1 MSRPTSKRAK
11 PSPGKRIA
19 HAAVEVINDWGLHA
33 RPSAA
38 LGRLA
43 KGFDAKIT
51 IRHDGRKASA
61 SSIAQLLILEAVKG
75 SHLELEAEGPDAEEA
90 IAALAGMFADGFGED
105 HRVLPGEGSRC
116 GVAVGGVHILHQAN
130 DIPHYSIPKTAVAQE
145 QKRLAQ
151 AIKDERRHVRELDK
165 GGDRLIAE
173 FSSMM
178 LGMLDEEHVA
188 AQPAQ
193 QIRAGLVNAE
203 WALKVCLD
211 EVIEQFNASGNEVIQ
226 AHANDYSQMLLR
238 LVGRMA
244 ATRRKRAKVR
254 EGTKRVVVSASVGA
268 ADVIDCYRAGYAGLV
283 TSSGSYSSHAAILAR
298 GLGMPA
304 LFAVDAKAL
313 RGLAEDT
320 QLILDSDAGEL
331 HVKPDKEVVKRFAKK
346 TARRRPPAARGKAP
360 AATKTRDG
368 VRVHLHANIEF
379 LDELAPAYAAGAEGI
394 GLYRTEFLFLNRDD
408 EPGEEEQYV
417 AYAAAVKGSGGRPV
431 TFRTADIGHDKGGDG
446 SSHSSAMGLRGIRD
460 SLRRPAAF
468 KEQLRAL
475 LRASAH
481 GPMRIMLPMV
491 VHAAELDEAVRLLRE
506 AASETGQPP
515 DRLPPVG
522 VMIEIPGA
530 VYAMPQLARRADF
543 FAIGTND
550 LIQYALAVDR
560 NLAEVAELA
569 DSCHPGVISLLARTV
584 RQGKELGREVT
595 MCGELAADPLMACL
609 YCTLG
614 LRGLSMGA
622 GKIEAVRAA
631 LGRHSIRGRRRLAER
646 LAAGGS
652 AAEIRELLQGF
663 AEGG

>member
-1 MSRPTSKRAK
+1 MPPPTSKRAK
-11 PSPGKRIA
+11 PSPARRIA

-38 LGRLA
+38 LASRA
-43 KGFDAKIT
+43 KGFEAQVT
-51 IRHDGRKASA
+51 IRHGGKEASA
-61 SSIAQLLILEAVKG
+61 TSIAHLLILEAVKG
-75 SHLELEAEGPDAEEA
+75 SQLEIEAEGPDAEEA

-105 HRVLPGEGSRC
+105 HRVLAGEGTRC
-116 GVAVGGVHILHQAN
+116 GVAVGAGHILHQAN
-130 DIPHYSIPKTAVAQE
+130 DIPHYSIPRAAVAQE

-151 AIKDERRHVRELDK
+151 AIRDERRHVGELDK

-188 AQPAQ
+188 AQPARR
-193 QIRAGLVNAE
+193 IRAGLVNAE

-211 EVIEQFNASGNEVIQ
+211 EVIEQFNASGNEVLQ

-244 ATRRKRAKVR
+244 ATRRRRAKVR
-254 EGTKRVVVSASVGA
+254 EGTKRVVVSASVGPA
-268 ADVIDCYRAGYAGLV
+268 EVIDCYRAGYAGFV
-283 TSSGSYSSHAAILAR
+283 TSSGSHSSHAAILAR

-304 LFAVDAKAL
+304 LFAVDYEAL
-313 RGLAEDT
+313 RDLAEDT
-320 QLILDSDAGEL
+320 RLILDSDAGEL
-331 HVKPDKEVVKRFAKK
+331 HVKPDKEVVRRFAKK
-346 TARRRPPAARGKAP
+346 TARRPAPARGKAP

-368 VRVHLHANIEF
+368 VRVRLHANIEF
-379 LDELAPAYAAGAEGI
+379 LDELAPAYAAGAEGV
-394 GLYRTEFLFLNRDD
+394 GLYRTEFLFLNRRDD
-408 EPGEEEQYV
+408 PSEEEQYA

-431 TFRTADIGHDKGGDG
+431 TFRTADIGHDKSTGNTKDF
-446 SSHSSAMGLRGIRD
+446 SAMGLRAIRH
-460 SLRRPAAF
+460 SLRHPAMF

-475 LRASAH
+475 LRAGAH
-481 GPMRIMLPMV
+481 GPVRIMFPMIA
-491 VHAAELDEAVRLLRE
+491 HAHELEEAVRLLRE
-506 AASETGQPP
+506 AASELGGPA

-522 VMIEIPGA
+522 TMIEIPGA
-530 VYAMPQLARRADF
+530 VYAMPALARSSDF

-550 LIQYALAVDR
+550 LIQYVLAVDR
-560 NLAEVAELA
+560 NLAGVADLA
-569 DSCHPGVISLLARTV
+569 DPCHPGVVGLLAQTL

-631 LGRHSIRGRRRLAER
+631 LARHSIRGHRRLAAR
-646 LAAGGS
+646 LAAGRS
-652 AAEIRELLQGF
+652 AAENRELLQGF
-663 AEGG
+663 A